1 MSCEKNFVIDD
12 EDDVCRVEIVVREH
26 DVTGDRTSSNT
37 KQIKQILL
45 VAFVLSLILLSISK
59 VFLSLADRIET
70 QSTPAVLARLCRCL
84 VLLSDAPKASFPH
97 GQALGSAK
105 TELPSRMAPPQTLGS
120 SQKSPKNHPGH
131 SD

>member
-70 QSTPAVLARLCRCL
+70 QSTR
-84 VLLSDAPKASFPH
+84 SASAIVQVPR
-97 GQALGSAK
+97 S
-105 TELPSRMAPPQTLGS
+105 PQ
-120 SQKSPKNHPGH
+120 
-131 SD
+131 